1 MKDYYASIKNHVV
14 QSIQMWGKETV
25 TIYSQ
30 GRKNSCLGFNP
41 SSATYSVT
49 LEKVTESLC
58 TSVSSSL
65 KDEAGNAIISNFVVR
80 MKWLNTCNVFKT
92 ERSM

>member
-1 MKDYYASIKNHVV
+1 MKDYHASIKNHV
-14 QSIQMWGKETV
+14 QPIQMWGKETV
-25 TIYSQ
+25 VIHSQ
-30 GRKNSCLGFNP
+30 GRKNSCLGLNP

-58 TSVSSSL
+58 TSVYSSL
-65 KDEAGNAIISNFVVR
+65 KDDADNAIISNFVVR

>member
-30 GRKNSCLGFNP
+30 GRKNSCLDFNP
-41 SSATYSVT
+41 SSTTYSVT